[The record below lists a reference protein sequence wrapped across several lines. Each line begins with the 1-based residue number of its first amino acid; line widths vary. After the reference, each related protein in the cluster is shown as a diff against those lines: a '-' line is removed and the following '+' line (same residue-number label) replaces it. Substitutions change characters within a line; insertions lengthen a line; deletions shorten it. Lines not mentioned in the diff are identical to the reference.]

1 MEKFSFGKEE
11 CKNLIAMIKSPDES
25 NHEIA
30 KTILESLDIEEN
42 LQWVFI
48 IIVFAGK
55 SERFWMHNN
64 FYNELTKRF
73 GSFLQASL
81 ENRAMSLTLLNTV
94 LPNEVKLKSPYVEL
108 YFELYFLEMKKS
120 LNQYGYDFVNE
131 IQIKAKDE

>member
-1 MEKFSFGKEE
+1 MEKVKFGKEE
-11 CKNLIAMIKSPDES
+11 CKNLIAMIKSSDES
-25 NHEIA
+25 NHEMA
-30 KTILESLDIEEN
+30 KTILESIDIEEN

-55 SERFWMHNN
+55 SERFWMYNT

-81 ENRAMSLTLLNTV
+81 DNRSMSLTLLNTV
-94 LPNEVKLKSPYVEL
+94 LPNEVKLRTEYVEL

-120 LNQYGYDFVNE
+120 LNQYGYDFVND

>member
-1 MEKFSFGKEE
+1 
-11 CKNLIAMIKSPDES
+11 
-25 NHEIA
+25 
-30 KTILESLDIEEN
+30 
-42 LQWVFI
+42 
-48 IIVFAGK
+48 
-55 SERFWMHNN
+55 MHNN
-64 FYNELTKRF
+64 FYTNLTKRF

-81 ENRAMSLTLLNTV
+81 DNRTMSLTLLNTV